1 MNRKIS
7 SLLLILFV
15 LLLLWSLDYFEE
27 VSNKDP
33 LLNRISQIEFSIEH
47 EVVGI
52 GFQNDTLVVKTVYYG
67 ISKNPENG
75 SLLFIKDGKIVKN
88 ITLLP
93 FDHYGAFDVSGNV
106 IVLGTYGIRWL
117 SESTFTFS
125 PSYLAAYSSEGS
137 ELWRKEFNTTSVS
150 AAGDLIVARGYLK
163 NGSVVKV
170 FDIKGEELW
179 SLNFGE
185 KVATNGK
192 IVAVGEKGK
201 IYLYSRE
208 GNLIRVIEPWKGH
221 ISSIKLTK
229 DGKIIVAFYSR
240 DGSYL
245 GIYDEDG
252 NLLWGRNFPFI
263 RDFTVSQNYIL
274 VHSNALHILD
284 FSGRTLW
291 SNEHYYPSL
300 VLGRIAISKDEKYIA
315 YGVSGV
321 NLVLNPLFDC
331 DKDGII
337 DESDPLPIN
346 NDLFYRILL
355 TVIVGTSAFWVKNCK
370 RKGKNLEKD
379 MKKLKA
385 P

>member
-52 GFQNDTLVVKTVYYG
+52 GFQNDALVIKTVYYG
-67 ISKNPENG
+67 ISKNPESG

-106 IVLGTYGIRWL
+106 IVLGTYGVRWL

-150 AAGDLIVARGYLK
+150 AASDLIIARGYLK

-170 FDIKGEELW
+170 FDTKGEELW

-192 IVAVGEKGK
+192 SLRLERKAKSISTQEKGT
-201 IYLYSRE
+201 LYGSLSR
-208 GNLIRVIEPWKGH
+208 G
-221 ISSIKLTK
+221 K
-229 DGKIIVAFYSR
+229 DI
-240 DGSYL
+240 
-245 GIYDEDG
+245 
-252 NLLWGRNFPFI
+252 
-263 RDFTVSQNYIL
+263 
-274 VHSNALHILD
+274 
-284 FSGRTLW
+284 
-291 SNEHYYPSL
+291 
-300 VLGRIAISKDEKYIA
+300 
-315 YGVSGV
+315 
-321 NLVLNPLFDC
+321 
-331 DKDGII
+331 
-337 DESDPLPIN
+337 
-346 NDLFYRILL
+346 
-355 TVIVGTSAFWVKNCK
+355 
-370 RKGKNLEKD
+370 
-379 MKKLKA
+379 
-385 P
+385 